1 MGLNSKYKGAEI
13 EALLDEVNAGVN
25 VYYTSFTVED
35 IWQIYYEETYERIV
49 LDAGLIQAINDK
61 KVIVVPSRSGTPRQ
75 LIMLYD
81 INPDY
86 NTCQFRFVG
95 AKGYFYMAPF
105 DIVDFKVGYIIDFLS
120 NAGWYDY
127 ANPEVA
133 PIANTLVLRDDDS
146 TIQIGRLKE
155 LSTNTTWV
163 LPTYKGSGYDYRLQE
178 HLVSGQNIRTING
191 ISIVGRGN
199 IPINSYDYYVLRNF
213 SFNDLFDAVLHGE
226 ELSYGSG
233 EIQDII
239 DAFERKIPVFIERDF
254 DDGYK
259 SLILVTGY
267 AEDLLYLTIND
278 GYEIIN
284 VECSRN
290 GVVDYFFPTLISL
303 SDLDAV
309 KLNLEN
315 VEDGLGI
322 LSEQYADTIEALG
335 DKVDKV
341 SGKGLSTNDYTTTEK
356 NKLAGIAAGAEV
368 NVQSDWNV
376 TDSSSDAYIKNK
388 PTIPSAVT
396 ESTVSSWGFTK
407 NTGTYSKP
415 SGGIPKSDL
424 ASAIQTSLGK
434 ADTALQSYTEQY
446 KGTVTGVKV
455 NGNTYSPTNGVV
467 DLGTIS
473 GGGETTPQYY
483 VIQSFRFEE
492 LLYKSNDGIFSDYFQ
507 NIGEIEQITNAF
519 NNKIPVYIN
528 RDYPE
533 DGFISM
539 IPVTGFAEDFLY
551 LTIVDGDN
559 VLTIEASVNSEM
571 DVEEYSWHRYSLCE
585 MQSQIGGGGSS
596 NGGSSAYPQV
606 SHGTSGTTFS
616 LTPNTFH
623 VWDEVSEL
631 TITLGDETEGVANEY
646 VFQFTS
652 GVTPTALTLPD
663 FIKWTNNTPPTISAN
678 KIYQIS
684 ILNNLAVCLE
694 FDNISSELIVNKL
707 RKTAGGM
714 DYATYT
720 LEYPAA
726 SDIII
731 TLRNA
736 MGSEMT
742 LKINKGDTEVKVT
755 ENMLI
760 ATMSF
765 HSISPMS
772 DDIYVYEYSL

>member
-35 IWQIYYEETYERIV
+35 IWQIYNEETYERIV

-290 GVVDYFFPTLISL
+290 GDVDYFYPHRIYLADL
-303 SDLDAV
+303 DQVKSDLNGV
-309 KLNLEN
+309 SES
-315 VEDGLGI
+315 VGI
-322 LSEQYADTIEALG
+322 LSEQYAKTREALG

-396 ESTVSSWGFTK
+396 ESTVSGWGFTK

-424 ASAIQTSLGK
+424 ASTIQTSLGK

-446 KGTVTGVKV
+446 KGTIVAE
-455 NGNTYSPTNGVV
+455 STNDVV
-467 DLGTIS
+467 DDPDIEYATKA
-473 GGGETTPQYY
+473 Y
-483 VIQSFRFEE
+483 V
-492 LLYKSNDGIFSDYFQ
+492 D
-507 NIGEIEQITNAF
+507 NA
-519 NNKIPVYIN
+519 I
-528 RDYPE
+528 
-533 DGFISM
+533 
-539 IPVTGFAEDFLY
+539 
-551 LTIVDGDN
+551 
-559 VLTIEASVNSEM
+559 
-571 DVEEYSWHRYSLCE
+571 
-585 MQSQIGGGGSS
+585 
-596 NGGSSAYPQV
+596 
-606 SHGTSGTTFS
+606 
-616 LTPNTFH
+616 
-623 VWDEVSEL
+623 
-631 TITLGDETEGVANEY
+631 
-646 VFQFTS
+646 
-652 GVTPTALTLPD
+652 
-663 FIKWTNNTPPTISAN
+663 ISA
-678 KIYQIS
+678 I
-684 ILNNLAVCLE
+684 NN
-694 FDNISSELIVNKL
+694 S
-707 RKTAGGM
+707 
-714 DYATYT
+714 Y
-720 LEYPAA
+720 
-726 SDIII
+726 
-731 TLRNA
+731 
-736 MGSEMT
+736 
-742 LKINKGDTEVKVT
+742 
-755 ENMLI
+755 
-760 ATMSF
+760 
-765 HSISPMS
+765 
-772 DDIYVYEYSL
+772 

>member
-35 IWQIYYEETYERIV
+35 IWQIYNEETYERIV

-95 AKGYFYMAPF
+95 AKGYFYMVPF

-191 ISIVGRGN
+191 ISIVGSGN

-290 GVVDYFFPTLISL
+290 GDVDYFFPTLISL

-309 KLNLEN
+309 KLNLKN

-455 NGNTYSPTNGVV
+455 NGTTYSPSNGVV

-473 GGGETTPQYY
+473 GGGGGNSSVFITHFTPEEFASGY
-483 VIQSFRFEE
+483 VEFT
-492 LLYKSNDGIFSDYFQ
+492 D
-507 NIGEIEQITNAF
+507 EQVEAIRNAAKQ
-519 NNKIPVYIN
+519 NKIIALPSSTYGG
-528 RDYPE
+528 R
-533 DGFISM
+533 
-539 IPVTGFAEDFLY
+539 TGF
-551 LTIVDGDN
+551 TV
-559 VLTIEASVNSEM
+559 AS
-571 DVEEYSWHRYSLCE
+571 
-585 MQSQIGGGGSS
+585 
-596 NGGSSAYPQV
+596 
-606 SHGTSGTTFS
+606 
-616 LTPNTFH
+616 
-623 VWDEVSEL
+623 
-631 TITLGDETEGVANEY
+631 
-646 VFQFTS
+646 
-652 GVTPTALTLPD
+652 
-663 FIKWTNNTPPTISAN
+663 
-678 KIYQIS
+678 
-684 ILNNLAVCLE
+684 
-694 FDNISSELIVNKL
+694 
-707 RKTAGGM
+707 
-714 DYATYT
+714 
-720 LEYPAA
+720 
-726 SDIII
+726 
-731 TLRNA
+731 
-736 MGSEMT
+736 
-742 LKINKGDTEVKVT
+742 
-755 ENMLI
+755 
-760 ATMSF
+760 
-765 HSISPMS
+765 
-772 DDIYVYEYSL
+772 YEYSENEDSDLWTLYISVIWGVARYANSISSPNYSFGVPGLMVTPFLPKVEYVEVDEDGYALADSYNKDNVISWIVGECRYLHIGEVGPEYGMTVRFFTGEDCTIDYWGYWANGVIPTIEPYTVYEMSIVIGADGNPCAVLTPFKYVD